1 MTALKTKLAATL
13 LAILFTGVATA
24 EQQTWRFDV
33 ALDGKP
39 IGFHTF
45 AISRNGTQE
54 VLTTEAR
61 FDVKFLFITAF
72 RYRHNNTEV
81 WDDGCLESIDASTE
95 SNGDKLRVNGAA
107 AENGFDLS
115 SDSGSTVLPGCIQT
129 FAYWKPDAL
138 KASKLLNSQTGEY
151 ENVSIEFEQSEQ
163 LQVGGRD
170 LEARRYLLAAESGDI
185 RLWYASDDDTWL
197 ALEAPAKGGRTIS
210 YTAVEL
216 PEASTL
222 LAKNE

>member
-1 MTALKTKLAATL
+1 MTSLKTTLPAIL
-13 LAILFTGVATA
+13 LAILYAGVATA
-24 EQQTWRFDV
+24 EQQSWRFDV
-33 ALDGKP
+33 SLDGKP

-45 AISRNGTQE
+45 DISRNGTQE

-81 WDDGCLESIDASTE
+81 WDDGCLESIDASTD
-95 SNGDKLRVNGAA
+95 SNGDRLRVSGAA
-107 AENGFDLS
+107 AANGFDLN
-115 SDSGSTVLPGCIQT
+115 SDLGSTVLPGCVQT
-129 FAYWKPDAL
+129 FAYWKPDVL

-151 ENVSIEFEQSEQ
+151 ENVSVEFEQFEQ
-163 LQVGGRD
+163 LQIGGRD
-170 LEARRYLLAAESGDI
+170 LEARRYRLAAESGDI
-185 RLWYASDDDTWL
+185 RLWYASEDDIWL

-210 YTAVEL
+210 YRAVDL
-216 PEASTL
+216 PEAALL

>member
-1 MTALKTKLAATL
+1 MNPLKTTLPAAL
-13 LAILFTGVATA
+13 LAFLLASAATA

-81 WDDGCLESIDASTE
+81 WDEGCLESIDASTD
-95 SNGDKLRVNGAA
+95 SNGDKLRVSGAA
-107 AENGFDLS
+107 AGHGFDLN
-115 SDSGSTVLPGCIQT
+115 SDSGSTVLSGCVQT
-129 FAYWKPDAL
+129 FAYWKPDVL
-138 KASKLLNSQTGEY
+138 KATKLLNSQTGEY
-151 ENVSIEFEQSEQ
+151 ENVSVQFEQFEQ

-170 LEARRYLLAAESGDI
+170 LEARRYLLAAESGNI

-210 YTAVEL
+210 YTAVDL